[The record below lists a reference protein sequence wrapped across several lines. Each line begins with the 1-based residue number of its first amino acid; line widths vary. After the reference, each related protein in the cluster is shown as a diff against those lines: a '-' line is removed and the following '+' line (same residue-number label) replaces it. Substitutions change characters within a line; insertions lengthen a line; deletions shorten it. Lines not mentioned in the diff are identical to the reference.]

1 METKEKNTAPEALFT
16 FLVFNEQF
24 QTIDEFHTLSPN
36 LEGAI
41 YELLYKQATMI
52 EANLE
57 DCDEDEYL
65 EYAQT
70 FIIGEGREDLIQDYG
85 HKEFK
90 LVGIH
95 VRPQNTEDVIV
106 VAINPASG
114 ILNVRVSEE
123 TERNPLTEPF
133 LESLY
138 RISTHYQFNS
148 IVAKMTHTVY
158 RNVFQRECPTLTKPP
173 QGVQPRRLWLEQ
185 RIKDLR
191 RAIIAY
197 QVAGF
202 PIQADWVV
210 EEEFLTIE
218 LEKYDQGH
226 EK

>member
-1 METKEKNTAPEALFT
+1 MKTNQKRTQKRALFT

-24 QTIDEFHTLSPN
+24 QTIDEFHVLSPN
-36 LEGAI
+36 MEGAI
-41 YELLYKQATMI
+41 HELFYKQATMI

-57 DCDEDEYL
+57 DCDEEEYL
-65 EYAQT
+65 DYAQT
-70 FIIGEGREDLIQDYG
+70 FIIGEDREDLIQDYG

-123 TERNPLTEPF
+123 TDRNPITEPF
-133 LESLY
+133 MEALY

-173 QGVQPRRLWLEQ
+173 GGVLPRKLWLEQ

-197 QVAGF
+197 PVAGF
-202 PIQADWVV
+202 PVNADWIV
-210 EEEFLTIE
+210 EEEFLTVE
-218 LEKYDQGH
+218 LEKYDKDH